1 MEDETTTLDP
11 TLEIAAFAGAL
22 EAARGSGARLFKA
35 LDSILP
41 VARAYMAIAA
51 DAGGPG
57 LDRLI
62 ADPEDPASTIMPEI
76 LDAEETLF
84 ACANAFAVG
93 DRPEPADFELLEFD
107 DLVDETLIKDE
118 TPRQGD
124 PLEDAARQILQRI
137 EAGRAR
143 RIAGMTADPTG
154 LTQAL
159 QAMRAAIDAA
169 IGSPVLA
176 PAPSVESA
184 APQAV
189 VSILKQVIRYTK
201 RTRS

>member
-11 TLEIAAFAGAL
+11 TLEVAALAGAL
-22 EAARGSGARLFKA
+22 EAARCSGQRLFKA

-41 VARAYMAIAA
+41 IARAYMAIAA

-84 ACANAFAVG
+84 ACTNAFAVG
-93 DRPEPADFELLEFD
+93 DPQSADFGLLEFE
-107 DLVDETLIKDE
+107 DLVDETLTEQE
-118 TPRQGD
+118 TPPKGD
-124 PLEDAARQILQRI
+124 PLDDGARLVLQRI
-137 EAGRAR
+137 EASRAR
-143 RIAGMTADPTG
+143 RIAGLTDDPTS

-169 IGSPVLA
+169 IGSPLQ
-176 PAPSVESA
+176 APSTTS
-184 APQAV
+184 V
-189 VSILKQVIRYTK
+189 VPPATRSFLKKALRCTK
-201 RTRS
+201 RTKS